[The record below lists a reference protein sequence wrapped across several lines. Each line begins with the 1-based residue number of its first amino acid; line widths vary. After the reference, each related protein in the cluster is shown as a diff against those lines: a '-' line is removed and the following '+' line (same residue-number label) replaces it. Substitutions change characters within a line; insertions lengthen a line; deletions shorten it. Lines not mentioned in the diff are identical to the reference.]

1 MNPMIKKLVDSE
13 FMKEEHGVYLEEA
26 LMRKE
31 SIIVSGHKGWG
42 ILPLM
47 ATLSAVAKTGYSI
60 KQVKGLEDLSDE
72 PDYLIVADSKGV
84 EFSKLVAEAMA
95 VPNTQ
100 MIAIKDPDHPY
111 SLFKLLGDVFKAT
124 GDTSKVYQVIE
135 CAKINDEK
143 KLHKITRVSLDEN
156 GKTIKNDFF
165 TN

>member
-13 FMKEEHGVYLEEA
+13 FMTEAHGAYLEEA

-47 ATLSAVAKTGYSI
+47 ATLGAVAKASYGI
-60 KQVKGLEDLSDE
+60 KQVKTLEDLAGE
-72 PDYLIVADSKGV
+72 ADYYIVADAKDV
-84 EFSKLVAEAMA
+84 EFSKLVADTMA
-95 VPNTQ
+95 IPGSQ

-111 SLFKLLGDVFKAT
+111 SFFKLLGDVYKAT

-143 KLHKITRVSLDEN
+143 KLVKITRISLDEN
-156 GKTIKNDFF
+156 GKTIKADFLS
-165 TN
+165 

>member
-1 MNPMIKKLVDSE
+1 MNPMIKKLVDTE
-13 FMKEEHGVYLEEA
+13 FMSEAHGIYLEEA
-26 LMRKE
+26 LQRKE

-47 ATLSAVAKTGYSI
+47 ATLSAVAKVNYSI
-60 KQVKGLEDLSDE
+60 KQVKGLEDISDE
-72 PDYLIVADSKGV
+72 VDYLILADSKGL

-111 SLFKLLGDVFKAT
+111 SFFKVLGDVFKAT

-135 CAKINDEK
+135 CAKIDDEK
-143 KLHKITRVSLDEN
+143 KLHKITRVSQDEN
-156 GKTIKNDFF
+156 GKTIKSDF
-165 TN
+165 

>member
-13 FMKEEHGVYLEEA
+13 FMTEEHGVYLEEA

-31 SIIVSGHKGWG
+31 SIVVSGHKGWG

-47 ATLSAVAKTGYSI
+47 ATLSAVAKTSYSI

-111 SLFKLLGDVFKAT
+111 SLFKVLGDVFKAT

-156 GKTIKNDFF
+156 GKTIKKDFV
-165 TN
+165 

>member
-1 MNPMIKKLVDSE
+1 MNPMIKKLVDTE
-13 FMKEEHGVYLEEA
+13 FMSEAHGIYLEEA
-26 LMRKE
+26 LLRKE

-47 ATLSAVAKTGYSI
+47 ATLSSVAKMNYSI
-60 KQVKGLEDLSDE
+60 KQVKCLEDISDE
-72 PDYLIVADSKGV
+72 VDYLIVADSKGL

-111 SLFKLLGDVFKAT
+111 SFFKVLGDVFKAT

-135 CAKINDEK
+135 CAKIDNEK
-143 KLHKITRVSLDEN
+143 KLHKITCVSQDEN
-156 GKTIKNDFF
+156 GKAIKNDF
-165 TN
+165 